1 MVLREKPFKRGS
13 GDRLRRGL
21 TDFPSLESAEFDW
34 QPGGNQSL
42 DRLRLAEFVQGSPC
56 FQLGYYGREGAVLGH
71 QRPMMPIGQN
81 AGNPQ
86 PEKFF
91 LLGRRR
97 ALYNKVRY
105 RLRYISGHEGTGR
118 LRRKHKFLLVGR
130 ALMAIEA
137 KAAKVPQRTVL
148 TC

>member
-13 GDRLRRGL
+13 RDRLRRGL
-21 TDFPSLESAEFDW
+21 TDFPSLESAQFDW

-71 QRPMMPIGQN
+71 QRPMMPIAQN

-86 PEKFF
+86 PEKFSASVVAARVITKSVIDC
-91 LLGRRR
+91 GTYR
-97 ALYNKVRY
+97 VRKEQED
-105 RLRYISGHEGTGR
+105 S
-118 LRRKHKFLLVGR
+118 
-130 ALMAIEA
+130 
-137 KAAKVPQRTVL
+137 
-148 TC
+148 